1 MPVATPAALIAAVPE
16 SEEAH
21 CAEDVRSFELPSE
34 YLPVALKE
42 TCADTETDVA
52 LGVTEMEDKTIPDP
66 AVPVPPVEVLPPQAA
81 RIKESEIITQTAF
94 VRRTVILGFRPGL
107 FVAALMLRER
117 SRFKSQY
124 PVGSNGLDRFQAI
137 RHPAA

>member
-42 TCADTETDVA
+42 TWADTETEVA
-52 LGVTEMEDKTIPDP
+52 LGVTETEDKTIPDP
-66 AVPVPPVEVLPPQAA
+66 PVPVPPGEVAPPQAA
-81 RIKESEIITQTAF
+81 RSKDSEIIAQTAF
-94 VRRTVILGFRPGL
+94 VRRTVILGFRSGL
-107 FVAALMLRER
+107 FIAALMLRER
-117 SRFKSQY
+117 SRFKSEY
-124 PVGSNGLDRFQAI
+124 RVGPNGLDRFQTI
-137 RHPAA
+137 LHPAA